1 MSKRTQ
7 TYVLGV
13 LLVLLVYLVY
23 SYAFSN
29 NSGSSLAGAFV
40 SDAKFQPINVDEPHL
55 RIDLLD
61 KLKKDDYSGGHRNI
75 FAFGPPEPPP
85 MSKLEKER
93 AEHKTYG
100 PQVAPPP
107 PPVTV
112 PATLFGFASMPRNG
126 KRVAFFLDGEDVLVV
141 NEGAVFLN
149 RFRLDKIGNDSADVE
164 EISSQRHVTVQMT
177 GPAAGAGAAAGND
190 NAGPNQ
196 GPGNQ

>member
-7 TYVLGV
+7 TYVLGL
-13 LLVLLVYLVY
+13 LLVVLVYLLY
-23 SYAFSN
+23 SYMFN
-29 NSGSSLAGAFV
+29 KDTGTGLVGAFA

-55 RIDLLD
+55 RVDLLD
-61 KLKKDDYSGGHRNI
+61 GLKKDAYAGGHRNI

-85 MSKLEKER
+85 MSQIEKER
-93 AEHKTYG
+93 ARYKVQG
-100 PQVAPPP
+100 PPLPPP
-107 PPVTV
+107 TPPVTV

-164 EISSQRHVTVQMT
+164 EISSQRHVTVQMSA
-177 GPAAGAGAAAGND
+177 PSAGAGAAAGND

>member
-1 MSKRTQ
+1 
-7 TYVLGV
+7 
-13 LLVLLVYLVY
+13 
-23 SYAFSN
+23 
-29 NSGSSLAGAFV
+29 
-40 SDAKFQPINVDEPHL
+40 
-55 RIDLLD
+55 
-61 KLKKDDYSGGHRNI
+61 
-75 FAFGPPEPPP
+75 

-107 PPVTV
+107 PPVSV

-126 KRVAFFLDGEDVLVV
+126 KRVAFFLEGEDVLVV

-177 GPAAGAGAAAGND
+177 APTAGAGAAAGND